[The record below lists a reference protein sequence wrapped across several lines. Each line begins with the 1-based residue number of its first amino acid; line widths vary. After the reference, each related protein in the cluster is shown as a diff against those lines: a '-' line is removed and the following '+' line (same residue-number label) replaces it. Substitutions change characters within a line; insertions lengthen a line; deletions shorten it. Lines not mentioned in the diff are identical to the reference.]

1 MNLFYREFEVFWV
14 IAVHKVLNSIRR
26 VMAFSPG
33 TKQMHVCMIAYTFYE
48 GDNRVMRYAE
58 TLAARGDQVD
68 VIAVAKRG
76 QPRLEVLN
84 GVRVFRIQTR
94 QKNERHQLTHL
105 LRVLMFL
112 VRASLVVAAKHTRHQ
127 YEILHV
133 HSVPD
138 FLVLAAFVPRVTGAK
153 VILDIHDLLPELY
166 ATKFGSAQSSW
177 IFKALQMVERASA
190 ASADHVIA
198 PNHIWRK
205 KLIQRSVEAS
215 KCTVFMNYP
224 DPSVFSP
231 RGRCRDDDK
240 IILLYPG
247 TLNWHQGLDLA
258 IRAFSLN
265 AGLFPTSE
273 FHIYGE
279 GSEKVRLIELT
290 TELGLNHRVL
300 FKIPLTLREIAVV
313 SENSDLGVIP
323 KRNDGFGN
331 EAFSTKSLEFMM
343 LGVPIIIADTTVDK
357 FYFNTDVVTF
367 FRSGDVADLANC
379 MRQFMEN
386 KLPGIQQAAR
396 ARAFVESYS
405 WDLKRNDYLKLVDRL
420 TTRVGLADR
429 VSTDEPHL

>member
-1 MNLFYREFEVFWV
+1 
-14 IAVHKVLNSIRR
+14 
-26 VMAFSPG
+26 
-33 TKQMHVCMIAYTFYE
+33 MHVCMIAYTFYE

-58 TLAARGDQVD
+58 ALAARGDHVD
-68 VIAVAKRG
+68 VIAVAKRA
-76 QPRLEVLN
+76 QPRFEILN
-84 GVRVFRIQTR
+84 GVQVFRIQTR
-94 QKNERHQLTHL
+94 QKNEKHQLTHL

-112 VRASLVVAAKHTRHQ
+112 VRASIVVAAKHARHR

-138 FLVLAAFVPRVTGAK
+138 FLVLAAFVPRLTGAR

-166 ATKFGSAQSSW
+166 ATKFGSVPSSR
-177 IFKALQMVERASA
+177 IFKALQMVERTSA

-205 KLIQRSVEAS
+205 KLIQRSVEPS
-215 KCTVFMNYP
+215 NCSVFMNYP

-231 RGRCRDDDK
+231 QGRCREDDK

-247 TLNWHQGLDLA
+247 TLSWHQGLDLA
-258 IRAFSLN
+258 IRAFAMN

-279 GSEKVRLIELT
+279 GSEKEKLVQLRA
-290 TELGLNHRVL
+290 ELGLNHRVL
-300 FKIPLTLREIAVV
+300 FNAPLTLREIAVV

-323 KRNDGFGN
+323 KRSDGFGN

-357 FYFNTDVVTF
+357 FYFSTDVVTF

-379 MRQFMEN
+379 MRRFMEN
-386 KLPGIQQAAR
+386 KLLGIQQAAR

-405 WDLKRNDYLKLVDRL
+405 WDLKRNDYLTLVDQL
-420 TTRVGLADR
+420 AARVGLANR
-429 VSTDEPHL
+429 LSTDEAHI